1 MSANQKLS
9 TNQPFYST
17 KNTKMFG
24 AHQFFIYLC
33 TMMERWWQRLGLSI
47 VVSALTVEC
56 WGQTFSL
63 VQKSDSL
70 YLLMLTT
77 DSMTHQW
84 TLPYPVYR
92 METGD
97 VDGNG
102 TVEALVGVIKATRF
116 YPEKAR
122 RLFIFKNYEGL
133 VRPMWLGSKLG
144 GKLKDFHFYDGRVRS
159 LETNAKGQFT
169 VAEYRWDDFG
179 MAFERYL
186 IRDAG
191 EAEARRIFEP

>member
-1 MSANQKLS
+1 
-9 TNQPFYST
+9 
-17 KNTKMFG
+17 
-24 AHQFFIYLC
+24 
-33 TMMERWWQRLGLSI
+33 
-47 VVSALTVEC
+47 
-56 WGQTFSL
+56 
-63 VQKSDSL
+63 
-70 YLLMLTT
+70 
-77 DSMTHQW
+77 
-84 TLPYPVYR
+84 

-116 YPEKAR
+116 YPEKGR

-144 GKLKDFHFYDGRVRS
+144 GKLQDFHFYDGRLRS

-186 IRDAG
+186 IRDAD
-191 EAEARRIFEP
+191 EVEARLIFEP

>member
-159 LETNAKGQFT
+159 LESNAKGQFT

-186 IRDAG
+186 IRDAD
-191 EAEARRIFEP
+191 EVEARLIFEP